1 MITNKTYGFTY
12 TQYLPR
18 NWGNFI
24 KANYS
29 IIVPKRIKDTVITKI
44 KKNEMPSKFIM
55 SGA

>member
-1 MITNKTYGFTY
+1 MDSL
-12 TQYLPR
+12 TQHLPR

-24 KANYS
+24 KATYYS
-29 IIVPKRIKDTVITKI
+29 IIVPKRIKDTVITKN